1 MIGVSAMGGFMPK
14 IDFWFEFASSY
25 SYPAVMRIDEVAT
38 ASGVEVNWRPFLLGA
53 VFKALDLPL
62 DSPFNWQQAKGA
74 YMWRDLERV
83 TGALGLEF
91 NRPDP
96 FPQSSVIAARV
107 ALVGKHQ
114 PWFRDFVAAVYR
126 AEYVKGKNIGE
137 PESIADI
144 LTGLGLDA
152 GAIIAEAR
160 SDPIK
165 QELRTETDTAIELGI
180 FGAPSFVTE
189 DGELFWGNDRL
200 ETAIRWT
207 VEMAA

>member
-1 MIGVSAMGGFMPK
+1 MPK

-25 SYPAVMRIDEVAT
+25 SYPAAMRIAEVAR
-38 ASGVEVNWRPFLLGA
+38 AAGVDVNWRPFLLGA
-53 VFKALDLPL
+53 VFKALDLPI
-62 DSPFNWQQAKGA
+62 DSPFNRQEAKGA

-91 NRPDP
+91 SRPDP

-107 ALVGKHQ
+107 ALVGKDE
-114 PWFRDFVAAVYR
+114 PWFRDYVAGVYR
-126 AEYVKGKNIGE
+126 AEYVDGKNIGE
-137 PESIADI
+137 ADTIAAV
-144 LTGLGLDA
+144 LTGIGIDP
-152 GAIIAEAR
+152 GAVLAEAQ

-165 QELRTETDTAIELGI
+165 QTLRTETGTAIELGI

-200 ETAIRWT
+200 ETAVNWARER
-207 VEMAA
+207 VS